1 MNLPIIQSQVLK
13 QYFDSD
19 DVEITEGSRL
29 VWSDLLGEQS
39 TGVVYS
45 ESSVFFVRVS
55 AIKSIPLV
63 DIVRFEAWCLVVP
76 AYPKALLQRVA

>member
-1 MNLPIIQSQVLK
+1 MMPK
-13 QYFDSD
+13 FFDSD
-19 DVEITEGSRL
+19 DVEIKEGSRL

-39 TGVVYS
+39 TGIVYFD
-45 ESSVFFVRVS
+45 SSVFLVRVS

-76 AYPKALLQRVA
+76 AYPKALLQGVA